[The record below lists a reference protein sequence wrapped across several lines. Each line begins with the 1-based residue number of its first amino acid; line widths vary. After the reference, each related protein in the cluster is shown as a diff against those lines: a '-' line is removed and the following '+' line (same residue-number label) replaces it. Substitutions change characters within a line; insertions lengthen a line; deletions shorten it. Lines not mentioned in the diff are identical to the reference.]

1 MVLYICN
8 KCNKNFT
15 RKQSYD
21 IHINRKNPCILDE
34 NINKIKELEY
44 IKQLEE
50 KCKQLENNNKELTE
64 KNKQFED
71 KIKELETE
79 NKTLNN

>member
-8 KCNKNFT
+8 KCNKKFT

-44 IKQLEE
+44 TKQLEDR
-50 KCKQLENNNKELTE
+50 NKELE
-64 KNKQFED
+64 DRNKELED
-71 KIKELETE
+71 RIKELESE
-79 NKTLNN
+79 NKQSEL

>member
-8 KCNKNFT
+8 KCNKNFN
-15 RKQSYD
+15 RKQCYD

-44 IKQLEE
+44 TKQLEDS
-50 KCKQLENNNKELTE
+50 NKELIHIQ
-64 KNKQFED
+64 K
-71 KIKELETE
+71 KIRR
-79 NKTLNN
+79 

>member
-50 KCKQLENNNKELTE
+50 RIAKLEGN
-64 KNKQFED
+64 
-71 KIKELETE
+71 
-79 NKTLNN
+79 

>member
-15 RKQSYD
+15 RKQSYN

-44 IKQLEE
+44 TKQLEKSVKELTEQNKQLEE
-50 KCKQLENNNKELTE
+50 KNIILES
-64 KNKQFED
+64 
-71 KIKELETE
+71 E
-79 NKTLNN
+79 NKRSEL